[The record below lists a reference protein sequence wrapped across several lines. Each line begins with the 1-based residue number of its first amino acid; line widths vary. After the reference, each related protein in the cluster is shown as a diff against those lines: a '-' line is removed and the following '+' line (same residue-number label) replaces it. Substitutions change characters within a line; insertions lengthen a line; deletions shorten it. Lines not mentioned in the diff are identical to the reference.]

1 MNVLLTGAT
10 GQLGRSLQACRP
22 SHWTLH
28 ALSRAQLDIT
38 DRAAI
43 AAAMDALRPTLVINA
58 AAYTAVDQAERDQDH
73 AYAVNHQGA
82 ANVAQAA
89 GAAGARLVHLSTDYV
104 FDGLSAQPY
113 AEDDVPHPINV
124 YGASKRSG
132 ELAVLQDHPGACVV
146 RTSGVFSEYGR
157 NFLKTMLHLA
167 GRADAQP
174 LRVVNDQRCCPTYAG
189 DLAQAIVAM
198 VEAQAAAGIYHYCG
212 ATALSWHAY
221 AQRIFQHAW
230 KQGGLQRQGEGD
242 CAGGAAPWPVGANR
256 QGLPIVQPIGSSD
269 YPGAAPRPANSVLSC
284 GKLQALGIEPRPL
297 DDALARAL
305 HGIILSGFR

>member
-43 AAAMDALRPTLVINA
+43 AATMDALRPTLVINA
-58 AAYTAVDQAERDQDH
+58 AAYTAVDQAERDRDQ

-82 ANVAQAA
+82 AYVAQAA
-89 GAAGARLVHLSTDYV
+89 SDAGARLVHLSTDYV

-132 ELAVLQDHPGACVV
+132 ELAVLQDHPSACVV

-167 GRADAQP
+167 DRADAQP

-198 VEAQAAAGIYHYCG
+198 VEAQAAADIYHYCG
-212 ATALSWHAY
+212 ATAVSWHAF
-221 AQRIFQHAW
+221 AQRIFQQAW
-230 KQGGLQRQGEGD
+230 RQGGQRQGEGD
-242 CAGGAAPWPVGANR
+242 YAGRTAPWPVGANR
-256 QGLPIVQPIGSSD
+256 QGPPVVQAIASSD